1 MKERIIRLLGGCT
14 SEVIIQNNDNSAS
27 ICRLM
32 ALYDVQ
38 DYMRQ
43 NYGESPDVWCKNVW
57 QYVYDEIE
65 KLTNQK

>member
-14 SEVIIQNNDNSAS
+14 SEEAIQSNRNSGVNG
-27 ICRLM
+27 RLM

-43 NYGESPDVWCKNVW
+43 NNGESPDVWCKNVW
-57 QYVYDEIE
+57 QYVCDEID

>member
-1 MKERIIRLLGGCT
+1 MAVPVKKPSRATVTVPPIG
-14 SEVIIQNNDNSAS
+14 
-27 ICRLM
+27 RLM

-43 NYGESPDVWCKNVW
+43 NNGESPDVWCKNVW
-57 QYVYDEIE
+57 QYVYDKIE

>member
-14 SEVIIQNNDNSAS
+14 SEEIIQNNDKSAS
-27 ICRLM
+27 IGRLM

>member
-14 SEVIIQNNDNSAS
+14 SEEIIQNNDNSAS
-27 ICRLM
+27 IGRLM

-57 QYVYDEIE
+57 QYVYDKIE